1 MSQQIAVV
9 AIVDAQPGTAREIE
23 AAMRACI
30 LATRVESGCVSYV
43 GHRDA
48 QAADRYVFIE
58 RWDSQAALDAHM
70 QTPHLQA
77 LGAALESL
85 GASLE
90 VVTLQPLDD

>member
-9 AIVDAQPGTAREIE
+9 AIVDAQPGTARGIE

-30 LATRVESGCVSYV
+30 LATRAESGCLSYV

-48 QAADRYVFIE
+48 QAADHYVFIE
-58 RWDSQAALDAHM
+58 RRDSQA
-70 QTPHLQA
+70 T
-77 LGAALESL
+77 GAAFESL